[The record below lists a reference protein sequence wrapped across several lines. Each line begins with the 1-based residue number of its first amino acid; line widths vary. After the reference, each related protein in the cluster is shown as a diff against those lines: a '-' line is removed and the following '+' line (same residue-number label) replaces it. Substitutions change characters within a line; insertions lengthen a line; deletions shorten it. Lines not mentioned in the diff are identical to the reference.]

1 MTTPR
6 APRDSSQRAE
16 YNKCTLQELGEIG
29 PEPLEFC
36 CGKRRQTQRE
46 GLTVHK
52 RAIKAR
58 DIVYV
63 GGIPA
68 TSPPLTVIDLIDGG
82 EDLSLVANVL
92 KDAFGRGLVPD
103 VGGLASEVDRRSRRV
118 GLPKGTSLYSLLVEE
133 R

>member
-1 MTTPR
+1 M
-6 APRDSSQRAE
+6 
-16 YNKCTLQELGEIG
+16 
-29 PEPLEFC
+29 
-36 CGKRRQTQRE
+36 
-46 GLTVHK
+46 HK

-68 TSPPLTVIDLIDGG
+68 TSPSLTVIDLIDGG

-92 KDAFGRGLVPD
+92 KDALGRGLVPD
-103 VGGLASEVDRRSRRV
+103 AGGLASEVDRRSRRV

>member
-6 APRDSSQRAE
+6 APRDYSQRGE
-16 YNKCTLQELGEIG
+16 YKKCTLQELGEIG

-92 KDAFGRGLVPD
+92 KDALGRGLVPD
-103 VGGLASEVDRRSRRV
+103 VGDLQARSTGGAGGSGSR
-118 GLPKGTSLYSLLVEE
+118 KGPAFIPSS
-133 R
+133 